1 MNYLPGKTMFSTD
14 QSFMDPPI
22 PDPAYQLTTLAN
34 GLLVATFPMPWL
46 HEVGVTLVVR
56 AGSRYEAE
64 DQTGIAHF
72 LEHMLFKGTH
82 SIPDPTALHAR
93 LESMAADMNAATG
106 QESNAYWITLP
117 PRYLSNGFTLF
128 CEMFT
133 QPLLAGIETERQV
146 ILEEMREDEN
156 EKGENINP
164 VTLAGC
170 YLWPDHPL
178 ARSVLGTRESIKEI
192 DNAALR
198 AYLQRHYCGANM
210 AVAFC
215 GPVEHAQAV
224 QLTER
229 CLGALPV
236 GSRQNQLPPSPM
248 RPGPHWIAADD
259 QISQFTLNL
268 FFRCGG
274 YQDAFFYHVAA
285 LRRLLDDGFS
295 SRLHASLREQRGL
308 VYDVWSSLTGHSD
321 TGVLEVGATVSL
333 ENLPIVYAA
342 LLEQLQ
348 RLIDS
353 PPDAEEWQRLMT
365 RWHANLMTTLDRPSE
380 LLERYVS
387 DRLFD
392 TMESLPEAWQ
402 RIEQVTPEQ
411 LPQVAKTL
419 LHPSNRVLVLVGP
432 HARKKMALLQAIK

>member
-1 MNYLPGKTMFSTD
+1 MSVMPS
-14 QSFMDPPI
+14 SAEDPLD
-22 PDPAYQLTTLAN
+22 PDYQTTTLAN

-56 AGSRYEAE
+56 AGSRYEEAA
-64 DQTGIAHF
+64 QAGIAHF
-72 LEHMLFKGTH
+72 LEHMVFKGTRT
-82 SIPDPTALHAR
+82 IPDPTALHAC

-117 PRYLSNGFTLF
+117 PRYLAAGFALF

-133 QPLLAGIETERQV
+133 QPLLASIETERQV

-164 VTLAGC
+164 VTLAGD

-178 ARSVLGTRESIKEI
+178 ARSVLGTAESIRRI
-192 DNAALR
+192 DQEALQR
-198 AYLQRHYCGANM
+198 YLQQYYRGANM

-215 GPVEHAQAV
+215 GPVQHAQAV
-224 QLTER
+224 QLAEQ
-229 CLGALPV
+229 CLGTLPV
-236 GSRQNQLPPSPM
+236 GERQNHFPPPPM
-248 RPGPHWIAADD
+248 RAGPHWIATDD
-259 QISQFTLNL
+259 QTSQFSLTLS
-268 FFRCGG
+268 FRCGG
-274 YQDAFFYHVAA
+274 YQDPHFYHAAA

-321 TGVLEVGATVSL
+321 TGVLELGATVSL
-333 ENLPIVYAA
+333 ENLTVVFAA

-348 RLIDS
+348 LLMHTPPAPEEWHRLI
-353 PPDAEEWQRLMT
+353 T
-365 RWHANLMTTLDRPSE
+365 RWHANLMTTLDRPAE
-380 LLERYVS
+380 LIERYVS

-392 TMESLPEAWQ
+392 AMESLPQAWQ
-402 RIEQVTPEQ
+402 RISEVQPQ
-411 LPQVAKTL
+411 HLPQVARQIL
-419 LHPSNRVLVLVGP
+419 DPANRVVVLIGP
-432 HARKKMALLQAIK
+432 QARKKISLLQAIK